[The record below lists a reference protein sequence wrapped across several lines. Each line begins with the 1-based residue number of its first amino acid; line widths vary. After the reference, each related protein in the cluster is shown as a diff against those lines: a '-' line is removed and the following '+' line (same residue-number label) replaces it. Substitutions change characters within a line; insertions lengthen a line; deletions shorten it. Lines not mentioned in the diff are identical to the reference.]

1 MDRFEIYKK
10 LCSAMDRKDY
20 EDVRVL
26 LDQLKDVI
34 YKEIAH
40 ENIT

>member
-10 LCSAMDRKDY
+10 LCFAMDRKDY

-26 LDQLKDVI
+26 LCQLRDCVYAGMRDMKQ
-34 YKEIAH
+34 
-40 ENIT
+40 N